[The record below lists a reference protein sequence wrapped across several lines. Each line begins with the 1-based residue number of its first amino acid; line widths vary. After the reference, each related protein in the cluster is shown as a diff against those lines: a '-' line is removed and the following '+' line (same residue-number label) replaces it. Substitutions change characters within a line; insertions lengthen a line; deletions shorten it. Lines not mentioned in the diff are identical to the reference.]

1 MFTGIIEDLGTVE
14 SLKPTDQG
22 AVISVH
28 TSLPVTEIT
37 IGDSITV
44 NGACLT
50 VISKSAGRFAM
61 DVSAETLRCTGL
73 GDLKPGARV
82 NLERCLTLGKLL
94 GGHLVS
100 GHVDGIG
107 RVVSIK
113 PEGDSK
119 LFAFEVAGLLLDEE
133 QGAIDAALVTLA
145 DALDRVGI
153 PDDERLDYLARCVH
167 RAPADAPRW
176 LRSTAALC
184 RLVRTEGEEPGE
196 LVERLFALRWAWGAL
211 PEAAMSGEAIDDA
224 YVLRQDLETSLSPHQ
239 QRSFVLMAPCREELP
254 VSFNGWTNST

>member
-22 AVISVH
+22 AVISIH
-28 TSLPVTEIT
+28 TSIPVAEIS

-50 VISKSAGRFAM
+50 VISKAPGRFAM

-73 GDLKPGARV
+73 GGVKLGSRV

-100 GHVDGIG
+100 GHVDGTG
-107 RVVSIK
+107 RVVAIK

-119 LFAFEVAGLLLDEE
+119 LFTFEVAPE
-133 QGAIDAALVTLA
+133 QARYLVEKGSVAIDGTSLTIFSLKDCSFSVEVIPHTLRCTTLGFLRPGDSVNIENDMLVK
-145 DALDRVGI
+145 
-153 PDDERLDYLARCVH
+153 Y
-167 RAPADAPRW
+167 
-176 LRSTAALC
+176 
-184 RLVRTEGEEPGE
+184 
-196 LVERLFALRWAWGAL
+196 VERILVAR
-211 PEAAMSGEAIDDA
+211 EAARTPES
-224 YVLRQDLETSLSPHQ
+224 
-239 QRSFVLMAPCREELP
+239 
-254 VSFNGWTNST
+254 

>member
-28 TSLPVTEIT
+28 TSLPISEIS

-50 VISKSAGRFAM
+50 VISKSPGRFAM

-73 GDLKPGARV
+73 GDLKPGSRV

-119 LFAFEVAGLLLDEE
+119 LFTFEVAPAQARYLVEKGSV
-133 QGAIDAALVTLA
+133 GIDGISLTIFSIKDTQLFGRGYPAHAAL
-145 DALDRVGI
+145 
-153 PDDERLDYLARCVH
+153 
-167 RAPADAPRW
+167 
-176 LRSTAALC
+176 
-184 RLVRTEGEEPGE
+184 
-196 LVERLFALRWAWGAL
+196 
-211 PEAAMSGEAIDDA
+211 DDA
-224 YVLRQDLETSLSPHQ
+224 RIQTGRRHRQH
-239 QRSFVLMAPCREELP
+239 RERHAGE
-254 VSFNGWTNST
+254 VRREDSCGAGHRDSRRRY

>member
-1 MFTGIIEDLGTVE
+1 MIFLEISPRHFSASTGVVMFTGIIEDLGTVE

-28 TSLPVTEIT
+28 TSLPTSEIS

-50 VISKSAGRFAM
+50 VISKSPGRFAM

-73 GDLKPGARV
+73 GDLKPGSRV
-82 NLERCLTLGKLL
+82 NLERCLTLGKLI

-119 LFAFEVAGLLLDEE
+119 LFTFEVAPA
-133 QGAIDAALVTLA
+133 QARYLVEKGS
-145 DALDRVGI
+145 VGI
-153 PDDERLDYLARCVH
+153 DGMSLTIFSIKDTNFSVEVIPH
-167 RAPADAPRW
+167 T
-176 LRSTAALC
+176 LRSTTLGFKQAGDTVNIENDM
-184 RLVRTEGEEPGE
+184 LVKY
-196 LVERLFALRWAWGAL
+196 VEKILAVRATATPA
-211 PEAAMSGEAIDDA
+211 
-224 YVLRQDLETSLSPHQ
+224 
-239 QRSFVLMAPCREELP
+239 
-254 VSFNGWTNST
+254 

>member
-1 MFTGIIEDLGTVE
+1 LRGHQRKRYDFSGEFLAAQASTGELMFTGIIEDLGTVE
-14 SLKPTDQG
+14 SLKPTDLG

-28 TSLPVTEIT
+28 TSLPTSEIN

-73 GDLKPGARV
+73 GSLKPGNRV

-100 GHVDGIG
+100 GHVDGVG
-107 RVVSIK
+107 RVASIK

-119 LFAFEVAGLLLDEE
+119 LFTFEVAPAQARYLVEKGSV
-133 QGAIDAALVTLA
+133 AID
-145 DALDRVGI
+145 GI
-153 PDDERLDYLARCVH
+153 SLTIFSIKDCNFSVEVIPH
-167 RAPADAPRW
+167 T
-176 LRSTAALC
+176 LRSTTLGFKQPGDSVNIENDM
-184 RLVRTEGEEPGE
+184 LVKY
-196 LVERLFALRWAWGAL
+196 VERILAVR
-211 PEAAMSGEAIDDA
+211 AA
-224 YVLRQDLETSLSPHQ
+224 
-239 QRSFVLMAPCREELP
+239 APAA
-254 VSFNGWTNST
+254 

>member
-28 TSLPVTEIT
+28 TSLPISEIT

-50 VISKSAGRFAM
+50 VISKSPGRFAM

-73 GDLKPGARV
+73 GDLKPGSRV

-100 GHVDGIG
+100 GHVDGVG

-119 LFAFEVAGLLLDEE
+119 LFTFEVAPAQARYLVEKGSVGDRRNQPHDFFD
-133 QGAIDAALVTLA
+133 QGQQLFGRGDSAHAALDHA
-145 DALDRVGI
+145 
-153 PDDERLDYLARCVH
+153 RLQAGR
-167 RAPADAPRW
+167 R
-176 LRSTAALC
+176 
-184 RLVRTEGEEPGE
+184 
-196 LVERLFALRWAWGAL
+196 
-211 PEAAMSGEAIDDA
+211 
-224 YVLRQDLETSLSPHQ
+224 LRQH
-239 QRSFVLMAPCREELP
+239 RERHAGQVRRE
-254 VSFNGWTNST
+254 NSRGASRRNPRVDTEKR

>member
-22 AVISVH
+22 TVISVH
-28 TSLPVTEIT
+28 TSLPVAEIT

-50 VISKSAGRFAM
+50 VISKSPGRFAM

-73 GDLKPGARV
+73 ADLKPGARV

-119 LFAFEVAGLLLDEE
+119 LFTFEVAPA
-133 QGAIDAALVTLA
+133 QARYLVEKGSVAVDGVSLTVSELREDGFSVSLIPETIA
-145 DALDRVGI
+145 RTSLGGGQVGDRVNI
-153 PDDERLDYLARCVH
+153 EVDVLAKHVARLM
-167 RAPADAPRW
+167 
-176 LRSTAALC
+176 
-184 RLVRTEGEEPGE
+184 
-196 LVERLFALRWAWGAL
+196 
-211 PEAAMSGEAIDDA
+211 EAHI
-224 YVLRQDLETSLSPHQ
+224 
-239 QRSFVLMAPCREELP
+239 
-254 VSFNGWTNST
+254 

>member
-22 AVISVH
+22 VVITIH
-28 TSLPVTEIT
+28 TSLPVAEIS

-50 VISKSAGRFAM
+50 VVSKSPGRFAM

-73 GDLKPGARV
+73 GDLQPGSRV

-100 GHVDGIG
+100 GHVDGTG
-107 RVVSIK
+107 RIVSIK

-119 LFAFEVAGLLLDEE
+119 LFTFEVAPE
-133 QGAIDAALVTLA
+133 QARYLVEKGSVAIDGTSLTVFSLKDNNFSVEVIPHTLRVTTLGFKQAGDSVNIENDMLVK
-145 DALDRVGI
+145 
-153 PDDERLDYLARCVH
+153 Y
-167 RAPADAPRW
+167 
-176 LRSTAALC
+176 
-184 RLVRTEGEEPGE
+184 
-196 LVERLFALRWAWGAL
+196 VERILVARETARGA
-211 PEAAMSGEAIDDA
+211 AS
-224 YVLRQDLETSLSPHQ
+224 
-239 QRSFVLMAPCREELP
+239 
-254 VSFNGWTNST
+254 